1 MTTCGAPG
9 KRPKSEVHEQDL
21 HTTAEKEGQNLMG
34 LLRIGHGELSHAMT
48 SCRVQFERNAVRMIW
63 RSVGVVPVQRQRH
76 LGLGM
81 TQRPF
86 QRLHSRRSSFSL
98 AL

>member
-48 SCRVQFERNAVRMIW
+48 SCRVEFDGMQFA
-63 RSVGVVPVQRQRH
+63 
-76 LGLGM
+76 
-81 TQRPF
+81 
-86 QRLHSRRSSFSL
+86 
-98 AL
+98 